1 MTRRTAFSAAMMSVL
16 PPGDRELLLGAD
28 HEVEQRQDRL
38 QVRGDRV
45 ARDEARLAVAA
56 LGEAPQHRPVVDV
69 EHRAHVVR
77 ARALER
83 RRC

>member
-1 MTRRTAFSAAMMSVL
+1 MMSVL
-16 PPGDRELLLGAD
+16 PPAIANSSSVPITRSNSGRM
-28 HEVEQRQDRL
+28 RL
-38 QVRGDRV
+38 QVRGDGV

-56 LGEAPQHRPVVDV
+56 LGEPPQHGPVVDV

-83 RRC
+83 EAC